1 MSLIAVPSSPPQHKK
16 WALRVGAP
24 IAGIALVALAVW
36 ISRSFSGS
44 GGAPIGQ
51 FYSVVPMDLDI
62 KINKDGELAAVNNI
76 DIVCEVEGQT
86 SITTI
91 VKEGAT
97 VKKGDV
103 LCTLDSSAIKQKIED
118 TTLDLQKAEADL
130 TTSQEL
136 KEIQESQNAANLE
149 AAEVALTLAKLDL
162 QAYTEGVYPQDLQNA
177 QTALEMADITL
188 KNKQE
193 DLAQT
198 KQLKDKGFVTA
209 SDVKK
214 SELDVTT
221 ATNDLAK
228 AKSALKV
235 LTEYQHP
242 KDLADK
248 KNTVSQAEQKLV
260 RTQRENAANLSQK
273 NADVQAK
280 QQNFSVLKRR
290 MEHWQEQLADCTI
303 TAPADGMVVY
313 ASSGDRWSQVQI
325 QEGATVR
332 ERQTLLRLPD
342 TSSMKAVARINESQV
357 GKLAEG
363 MRARVRIPSIPQPI
377 GATVTKISV
386 LADSNSRWVNPDLKE
401 YPVDLVLDDT
411 PKSLKPGMSS
421 QVEILVNHLND
432 VLAVPL
438 GAVYAAGSDVY
449 VFTRNGKSVKPL
461 KVKVGQANDQ
471 YVQVRD
477 GLEAGADVLLLGA
490 GQGRD
495 LLEQNGI
502 KITPT
507 TRGADDGFG
516 PRRGGGRNGGQRG
529 GGDGAAHTNGDG
541 ANRNNPDGGAAAP
554 GMGGPGAPGGPQGN
568 PQAAPGASPNPQADA
583 QRANPNDANPDNP
596 NRNRRSR
603 RGGDGPSTMPTSP

>member
-1 MSLIAVPSSPPQHKK
+1 
-16 WALRVGAP
+16 
-24 IAGIALVALAVW
+24 
-36 ISRSFSGS
+36 
-44 GGAPIGQ
+44 
-51 FYSVVPMDLDI
+51 
-62 KINKDGELAAVNNI
+62 
-76 DIVCEVEGQT
+76 
-86 SITTI
+86 
-91 VKEGAT
+91 
-97 VKKGDV
+97 
-103 LCTLDSSAIKQKIED
+103 
-118 TTLDLQKAEADL
+118 
-130 TTSQEL
+130 
-136 KEIQESQNAANLE
+136 
-149 AAEVALTLAKLDL
+149 
-162 QAYTEGVYPQDLQNA
+162 
-177 QTALEMADITL
+177 
-188 KNKQE
+188 
-193 DLAQT
+193 
-198 KQLKDKGFVTA
+198 
-209 SDVKK
+209 VKK

-248 KNTVSQAEQKLV
+248 KNTVSQADQKLV

-363 MRARVRIPSIPQPI
+363 MRARVRIASIARPI

-401 YPVDLVLDDT
+401 YPVDLVLDET

-421 QVEILVNHLND
+421 QVEILVNHLSD

-438 GAVYAAGSDVY
+438 ASVYAAGNDVY
-449 VFTRNGKSVKPL
+449 VFTRDGKKVKPV

-471 YVQVRD
+471 YVQIRD
-477 GLEAGADVLLLGA
+477 GLASGADVLLLGA

-495 LLEQNGI
+495 LLEENGI

-507 TRGADDGFG
+507 TRSTDEGFG
-516 PRRGGGRNGGQRG
+516 PRRGGGARNGGQRG
-529 GGDGAAHTNGDG
+529 SADGARPDGAAGPGPGGSAPAQATDG
-541 ANRNNPDGGAAAP
+541 ARPDGARADGARTDGSAQPNQPNGTRPDGAAQAT
-554 GMGGPGAPGGPQGN
+554 
-568 PQAAPGASPNPQADA
+568 PQADNGAPGASGAGGNGNVAPRNSDGGSNGDG
-583 QRANPNDANPDNP
+583 QRGSGNGGG
-596 NRNRRSR
+596 RRRSR
-603 RGGDGPSTMPTSP
+603 GDGSGAPPTAQ